1 MIAVDAIDTAAID
14 TAAMGAALSYPA
26 DPVTTRDKATSAP
39 EGEAPAAEAEP
50 ELTIDDLAARSRVP
64 SRTIRFYQSKGLVPA
79 PVIKGRVAI
88 YGARHLERLELV
100 AQLQDRG
107 LRIDAIRE
115 IARRLDAGDLDVG
128 EWLGLDAQLKA
139 PWADDRPRT
148 VTEAEL
154 LELFGRDR
162 KGVVTDL
169 VRHAG
174 VERHG
179 DTFLVRS
186 PSLVTLAGKL
196 EAAGI
201 DLEISSRAG
210 DVLKKHLERAAREV
224 TEIFLKSA
232 GADTD
237 VAAAIEALRPLGL
250 EAVRIVFA
258 REMERVL
265 REVVSSGRA
274 AKLPAKRPRKK

>member
-1 MIAVDAIDTAAID
+1 MIAVE
-14 TAAMGAALSYPA
+14 AMEASLSYAA
-26 DPVTTRDKATSAP
+26 DPVTTRDKATSTA
-39 EGEAPAAEAEP
+39 EAEAPATEAEA

-88 YGARHLERLELV
+88 YGAKHLERLELV

-139 PWADDRPRT
+139 PWAEDRPRT

-169 VRHAG
+169 VRHAS

-186 PSLVTLAGKL
+186 PSLVALAGKL

-232 GADTD
+232 DADTD
-237 VAAAIEALRPLGL
+237 IAAAIEALRPLGL